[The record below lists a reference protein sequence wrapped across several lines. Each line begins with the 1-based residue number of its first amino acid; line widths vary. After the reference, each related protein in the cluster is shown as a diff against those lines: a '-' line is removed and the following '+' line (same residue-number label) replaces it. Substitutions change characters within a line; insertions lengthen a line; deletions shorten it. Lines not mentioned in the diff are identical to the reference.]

1 MNKAQVQA
9 QMDLLR
15 DKIREANYAY
25 FTQNREVV
33 PESVRD
39 QLKQELI
46 ALETQH
52 PDLIT
57 ADSPTQRVGAALD
70 SKLPKITHK
79 NRKYS
84 LGDAFNANEL
94 MEFDE
99 RVKKFLKV
107 ENLEY
112 SCELKVDGL
121 NITLWYESGKLVR
134 AITRGDGFIGE
145 DVTHSIRTCE
155 NLPLTLTSEVDLEV
169 SGEVFIEKSDFEVL
183 SRSTLITQSAEPKV
197 DLEVVEEKKFANARN
212 LAAGSVRQ
220 LDPKVAAERH
230 LKIFLYE
237 LGDFS
242 RSTLISQSDMLKVDL
257 DSPKTQTDLFNFFE
271 KLHLPHQPNTN
282 FTLHNDIQSV
292 IKFCDQWSNPKT
304 RETLNYDIDGIVIK
318 VHRLD
323 YRQRLGHTAKT
334 AKYAIAFKFPAEE
347 KFTKL
352 LDVQYQVG
360 RTGAITPVAI
370 LDPVDLAGSTVA
382 RATLHNREEIER
394 KGVKIGDQVIVRKAG
409 DIIPEVLEPIID
421 LRTGDEKKIVF
432 PSHCPECE
440 VALDLEETVARCK
453 NLDCPARHRQ
463 SLFYFANTLDIEGLG
478 PKSIK
483 AMLELNLIH
492 TPSDFWQLKPLD
504 LATVPGFKRKKIEN
518 LITAL
523 EAKKILTL
531 AEIFTGLG
539 IRLIGAENAKIFARY
554 IREHLESP
562 TLPALNQFL
571 ETFDAGA
578 LQDAFVHLDSVGEK
592 VALAMS
598 DYLKSDRTKKLFK
611 DFESVNIE
619 LHWPEEIIDNNSIFT
634 GKKFVITGSFETL
647 SREEIKQMV
656 TKGGGKIL
664 SAISG
669 NADVLI
675 CGSKAGSKLKKA
687 QDLGLAIW
695 EEDKITDTKTS
706 NDEAEGVLSLF

>member
-1 MNKAQVQA
+1 MDKAQAQA

-46 ALETQH
+46 ALETAY
-52 PDLIT
+52 PELIT

-79 NRKYS
+79 NRKFS
-84 LGDAFNANEL
+84 LGDAFNAEEL
-94 MEFDE
+94 IEFDE

-107 ENLEY
+107 DEIEY

-121 NITLWYESGKLVR
+121 NITLWYENGNLVR

-155 NLPLTLTSEVDLEV
+155 NLPLTLTKKADLEV
-169 SGEVFIEKSDFEVL
+169 SGEVFIEKSDFE
-183 SRSTLITQSAEPKV
+183 TLKNRPQTASGAETENYK
-197 DLEVVEEKKFANARN
+197 NARN

-220 LDPKVAAERH
+220 LDPKMAAERH

-237 LGDFS
+237 LGNSSFN
-242 RSTLISQSDMLKVDL
+242 
-257 DSPKTQTDLFNFFE
+257 SPPAGRGLGEGLTQPTTQTSIFKLFNQ
-271 KLHLPHQPNTN
+271 LHLPHQPNTN

-292 IKFCDQWSNPKT
+292 INFCDQWSNPKE
-304 RETLNYDIDGIVIK
+304 REKLNYDIDGIVIK

-370 LDPVDLAGSTVA
+370 LEPVDLAGSTVA

-394 KGVKIGDQVIVRKAG
+394 KGVMIGDQVIVRKAG

-432 PSHCPECE
+432 PAHCPECE
-440 VALDLEETVARCK
+440 VALDLEETVARCE

-478 PKSIK
+478 PKSIE
-483 AMLELNLIH
+483 AMLELNLVH
-492 TPSDFWQLKPLD
+492 TPADFWKLKPLD

-518 LITAL
+518 LISAL
-523 EAKKILTL
+523 EAKKQLTL
-531 AEIFTGLG
+531 SEIFTGLG
-539 IRLIGAENAKIFARY
+539 IRLVGSENAKIFARY
-554 IREHLESP
+554 IKEHLESP
-562 TLPALNQFL
+562 TLAQLNNFL
-571 ETFDAGA
+571 ETFDVEA
-578 LQDAFVHLDSVGEK
+578 LQDAFVHLEGVGEK
-592 VALAMS
+592 VALAMT
-598 DYLKSDRTKKLFK
+598 DYLNLNRTNKLFK
-611 DFESVNIE
+611 DFEFVNIK
-619 LHWPEEIIDNNSIFT
+619 LHWPEEVIDTNSIFT

-656 TKGGGKIL
+656 TRGGGKIL

-675 CGSKAGSKLKKA
+675 CGAKAGSKLKKA
-687 QDLGLAIW
+687 EDLGLAIW
-695 EEDKITDTKTS
+695 EEDTIVATS
-706 NDEAEGVLSLF
+706 RANDAEESQVTLF